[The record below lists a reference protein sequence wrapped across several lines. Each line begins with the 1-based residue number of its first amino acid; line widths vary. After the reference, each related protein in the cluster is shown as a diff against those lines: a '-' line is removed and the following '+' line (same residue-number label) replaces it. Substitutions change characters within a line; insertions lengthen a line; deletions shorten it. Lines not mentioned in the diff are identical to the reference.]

1 MQTLQPLLESAAT
14 LVSGA
19 GCAIDRRA
27 AAVRPPANLGGCL
40 QNAPRCA
47 CKPPPAAPTHL
58 SSSPSSLAACCTS
71 SWGRAAQVGARVEP
85 GRIVQGPGGAGGA
98 WGLAHTD

>member
-1 MQTLQPLLESAAT
+1 MCRPFSHCWKVQQLWCLEQA
-14 LVSGA
+14 
-19 GCAIDRRA
+19 
-27 AAVRPPANLGGCL
+27 ANLGGCL